1 MEVLKNILEFYWLA
15 LVLGWLA
22 SSFLAFT
29 HIVTTKRDVRAAIG
43 WSGIVWLAP
52 YFGPLSYFLFGINRI
67 ERKAARFIE
76 FQGKT
81 ASADRDKKAKSQL
94 SAPLMK
100 RPEIKAHVALMD
112 KVSDFA
118 FVAGNS
124 IKPLQ
129 NGGQTFTAMIK
140 AINSAKKTIG
150 FETYIFDHDKAGREF
165 VKALAG
171 AVKRGVEVRVLVDTI
186 GAFYSFPQ
194 IIRVLKKNGV
204 PVVRFNKSLVPWRMT
219 YLNLRNHRKILVVD
233 GKIGFTGGINIR
245 EGNFQMSHG
254 KKVIRDL
261 HFSLKGPIVR
271 QLSRVFIMDWAFASD
286 EDLDQPLW
294 CPEIKTKAGSAF
306 ARGIADG
313 PDGDVKKTRWA
324 IFSAL
329 SMAQKSVTIMT
340 PYFLPDRVLV
350 SALNQAALR
359 GVRVEILLPE
369 ENNLKYVHWAAQSQ
383 YGQVLEGGC
392 NIFHSPGPFDHGK
405 VMVIDGAWVLLGSTN
420 WDPRSLRLNFEF
432 NVECFDRAFARE
444 IETLV
449 REKLAKAKAITMS
462 EVKARSKLRRAFLG
476 LMWLFTPYL

>member
-15 LVLGWLA
+15 LLLGWPA
-22 SSFLAFT
+22 MSFLAFT
-29 HIVTTKRDVRAAIG
+29 HVVTTKRDVRSAIG

-52 YFGPLSYFLFGINRI
+52 YIGPLSYFLFGINRI
-67 ERKAARFIE
+67 ERKAARFLE
-76 FQGKT
+76 QQGKT
-81 ASADRDKKAKSQL
+81 ASAGREDKPKSQL

-100 RPEIKAHVALMD
+100 RPEIKAHVNLMD
-112 KVSDFA
+112 KVSDFP
-118 FVAGNS
+118 FVMGNT

-129 NGGQTFTAMIK
+129 NGEQTFAAMLK

-150 FETYIFDHDKAGREF
+150 LETFIFSHDKAGRDF
-165 VKALAG
+165 VKALGA
-171 AVKRGVEVRVLVDTI
+171 AVKRGVEVRVLIDTI

-194 IIRVLKKNGV
+194 IIKVLKKNGV
-204 PVVRFNKSLVPWRMT
+204 PVARFNKSLVPWRMT
-219 YLNLRNHRKILVVD
+219 YLNLRNHRKIMVVD
-233 GKIGFTGGINIR
+233 GKVGFAGGINIR

-271 QLSRVFIMDWAFASD
+271 QLSRVFTLDWAFASN
-286 EDLDQPLW
+286 EELALPLW
-294 CPEIKTKAGSAF
+294 CPEIKARSGSAF

-324 IFSAL
+324 FFSAL
-329 SMAQKSVTIMT
+329 SMAQKTVTIMT

-359 GVRVEILLPE
+359 GVKVDILLPE

-392 NIFHSPGPFDHGK
+392 NIFHSKGPFDHGK
-405 VMVIDGAWVLLGSTN
+405 VVVIDGRWVLLGSTN

-432 NVECFDRAFARE
+432 NVECFDQVFAKRLQA
-444 IETLV
+444 LV
-449 REKLAKAKAITMS
+449 GAKLAKAKRITMT
-462 EVKARSKLRRAFLG
+462 EVKSRSKFRRAWLG

>member
-52 YFGPLSYFLFGINRI
+52 YIGPLSYFLFGINRI
-67 ERKAARFIE
+67 ERKAARFLE
-76 FQGKT
+76 QQGKT
-81 ASADRDKKAKSQL
+81 ASAGREDEPKSQL

-100 RPEIKAHVALMD
+100 RAEVKAHVHLMD
-112 KVSDFA
+112 RVGDFP
-118 FVAGNS
+118 FLAGNL
-124 IKPLQ
+124 INPLQ
-129 NGGQTFTAMIK
+129 NGNQTFSAMIK

-150 FETYIFDHDKAGREF
+150 LETYIFDYDKAGRAF

-204 PVVRFNKSLVPWRMT
+204 PVARFNKSLVPWRMT

-233 GKIGFTGGINIR
+233 GKVGFAGGINIR

-261 HFSLKGPIVR
+261 HFSLKGPIVG
-271 QLSRVFIMDWAFASD
+271 QLSEVFVLDWAFASH
-286 EDLDQPLW
+286 ENLEPALW
-294 CPEIKTKAGSAF
+294 CPEIKTKDGSAF

-329 SMAQKSVTIMT
+329 SMAQRTVTIMT

-359 GVRVEILLPE
+359 GVKVDILLPE

-392 NIFHSPGPFDHGK
+392 NIYHSPGPFDHGK
-405 VMVIDGAWVLLGSTN
+405 VVVIDGGWVLLGSTN

-432 NVECFDRAFARE
+432 NVECFDQVFAKKME
-444 IETLV
+444 AV
-449 REKLAKAKAITMS
+449 VGEKLAKAKLITMT
-462 EVKARSKLRRAFLG
+462 EVKARSKFRRAWLG